1 MKDIQEIRTTLER
14 MAELLRQ
21 AGIADWASSLESIK
35 QELVVDERTAL
46 VKIISMY
53 GGMGSLNDLVLYKDG
68 RVLVTENNEFDLLR
82 SKLHGLCRG

>member
-1 MKDIQEIRTTLER
+1 MKYIQEIRTTLAR

-35 QELVVDERTAL
+35 HELVVDERAAL

-53 GGMGSLNDLVLYKDG
+53 GGMGSLSDLVLYKDG

-82 SKLHGLCRG
+82 SKLHALCRG